1 MGCASSRQIQGEPD
15 SKVAPSQQEVAPSQ
29 QEVAPS
35 QREVAPS
42 QRKVALSQPK
52 VAPSQPKIA
61 DASASMEDGI
71 DDVEA
76 YSDEEESPGPD
87 ATPERWFRNPV
98 DITPPSKQRKNFI
111 TVGRSP
117 IAEEPPSLT
126 TTRGQV
132 EDFDE
137 TESSPTEAQA
147 APKSHM

>member
-15 SKVAPSQQEVAPSQ
+15 SKVAPSQQEVAS
-29 QEVAPS
+29 
-35 QREVAPS
+35 
-42 QRKVALSQPK
+42 SQPK
-52 VAPSQPKIA
+52 VAPSQQEVASSPKVA
-61 DASASMEDGI
+61 RSKRMVPGLDASASMEDVFDGA
-71 DDVEA
+71 EA
-76 YSDEEESPGPD
+76 YLDLPSPGPL
-87 ATPERWFRNPV
+87 ERWFGDPV
-98 DITPPSKQRKNFI
+98 DITPPSKQHKNFI